1 MEPGFHC
8 FDFVGDLMSRYFG
21 LAAAALLSLAGTGG
35 ALAADMAMK
44 APAAMV
50 SGCAWCGFYVGGN
63 AGYAWGRDTQDG
75 VFGAPAPFLAIDTA
89 AISASASPRLKTNGF
104 TGGLQ
109 AGYNWQSGAV
119 LFGAEADFNA
129 FNLRGSTAGTFPFP
143 STLPGGPV
151 GPPTAF
157 FNTTSSASSDWLFTA
172 RNRIGWASD
181 TLLIY
186 GTAGLA
192 VANVKVNQ
200 SIVVLGGFT
209 ETAAY
214 SATQVGW
221 TAGIGAEYMISRDWS
236 VKGEWLYVDLG
247 KVSGAGV
254 LTPAFAG
261 ITYNTTAHLTAN
273 IARVGLNY
281 HFGGPVVAKY

>member
-1 MEPGFHC
+1 
-8 FDFVGDLMSRYFG
+8 MSRVFWVGSRSAVVAGGHGRRFG
-21 LAAAALLSLAGTGG
+21 RGHGDEGTGE
-35 ALAADMAMK
+35 A
-44 APAAMV
+44 V

-63 AGYAWGRDTQDG
+63 AGYAWGRDSQTS
-75 VFGAPAPFLAIDTA
+75 VFTAPAPAVDVDIA
-89 AISASASPRLKTNGF
+89 AVSASGSPRLKANGF

-119 LFGAEADFNA
+119 LFGVEADFNA
-129 FNLRGSTAGTFPFP
+129 FNLRGATSGTFPFP
-143 STLPGGPV
+143 STLPGGAV

-157 FNTTSSASSDWLFTA
+157 FTTSSSVSSDWLFTA

-181 TLLIY
+181 NLLIY
-186 GTAGLA
+186 GTGGLA

-200 SIVVLGGFT
+200 TIVILLGST
-209 ETAAY
+209 ETVSA

-221 TAGIGAEYMISRDWS
+221 TAGIGAEYMVSRDWS

-247 KVSGAGV
+247 KLSATGT

-261 ITYNTTAHLTAN
+261 ITYNTTARLTAN
-273 IARVGLNY
+273 IARLGVNY
-281 HFGGPVVAKY
+281 HFGAPVVAKY

>member
-1 MEPGFHC
+1 
-8 FDFVGDLMSRYFG
+8 MSRVFG

-44 APAAMV
+44 APASLV

-63 AGYAWGRDTQDG
+63 AGYAWGRDSQTS
-75 VFGAPAPFLAIDTA
+75 VFTAPAPAVDVDVA
-89 AISASASPRLKTNGF
+89 AVAASGSPRLKANGF

-119 LFGAEADFNA
+119 LFGVEADFNA
-129 FNLRGSTAGTFPFP
+129 FNLRGATSGTFPFP
-143 STLPGGPV
+143 STLPGGAV

-157 FNTTSSASSDWLFTA
+157 FTTSSSASSDWLFTA
-172 RNRIGWASD
+172 RNRIGWAND
-181 TLLIY
+181 NLLIY
-186 GTAGLA
+186 GTGGLA
-192 VANVKVNQ
+192 VANVKINQ
-200 SIVVLGGFT
+200 SIVILLGST
-209 ETAAY
+209 ETVAA

-221 TAGIGAEYMISRDWS
+221 TAGVGAEYMVSRDWS

-247 KVSGAGV
+247 KVSATGV

-261 ITYNTTAHLTAN
+261 ITYNTTARLTAN
-273 IARVGLNY
+273 IARFGVNY
-281 HFGGPVVAKY
+281 HFGAPVVAKY

>member
-1 MEPGFHC
+1 
-8 FDFVGDLMSRYFG
+8 MSRYFG

-44 APAAMV
+44 APVAMA
-50 SGCAWCGFYVGGN
+50 SGCAWCGFYIGGN
-63 AGYAWGRDTQDG
+63 AGYAWGRESQTS
-75 VFGAPAPFLAIDTA
+75 VFEAPAPFLAIDTA
-89 AISASASPRLKTNGF
+89 AVSASGSPRLNANGF

-129 FNLRGSTAGTFPFP
+129 FSLRGSTTGTFPFP

-157 FNTTSSASSDWLFTA
+157 FTTTSSASSNWLFTA
-172 RNRIGWASD
+172 RDRIGWAND
-181 TLLIY
+181 NLLIY

-209 ETAAY
+209 ETAAI

-221 TAGIGAEYMISRDWS
+221 TAGLGAEYMVSRNWS

-254 LTPAFAG
+254 ITPAFAG
-261 ITYNTTAHLTAN
+261 ITYNTTARLTAN
-273 IARVGLNY
+273 IARVGVNY

>member
-1 MEPGFHC
+1 
-8 FDFVGDLMSRYFG
+8 MSRYFG

-35 ALAADMAMK
+35 ALAADLAVK
-44 APAAMV
+44 APRVV

-63 AGYAWGRDTQDG
+63 AGYAWGRDSQSS
-75 VFGAPAPFLAIDTA
+75 VFDAPAPFLAVDTA
-89 AISASASPRLKTNGF
+89 AISASGSPRLKADGF

-129 FNLRGSTAGTFPFP
+129 FNLRGSNSGTFVFP
-143 STLPGGPV
+143 STLPGGAV

-157 FNTTSSASSDWLFTA
+157 YTATSSASSDWLFTA

-181 TLLIY
+181 NLLIY

-192 VANVKVNQ
+192 VANVKLNQ
-200 SIVVLGGFT
+200 SVVVLGGFT
-209 ETAAY
+209 ETASV

-221 TAGIGAEYMISRDWS
+221 TAGIGAEYMVTRDWS

-247 KVSGAGV
+247 KVSATGV

-273 IARVGLNY
+273 IARVGVNY